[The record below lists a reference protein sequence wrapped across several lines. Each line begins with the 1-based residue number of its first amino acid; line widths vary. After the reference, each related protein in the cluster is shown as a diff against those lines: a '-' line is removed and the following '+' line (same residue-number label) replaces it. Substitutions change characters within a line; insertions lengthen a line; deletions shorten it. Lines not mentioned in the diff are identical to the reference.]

1 MGKLTRKQIAFDLNI
16 AETEKYHP
24 SHRNLNAYIDIRK
37 YINHPRGR
45 APGFG

>member
-37 YINHPRGR
+37 YMESN
-45 APGFG
+45 GFT